1 MAIII
6 LKKITSDQLTKL
18 TLPGFLFLFLFL
30 FFFALSP
37 ASKAACLNDYHVQQM
52 SIQHQIPR
60 ASLKRLD
67 DLALAGDTVEG
78 WRQLVLLKDPYAV
91 IAANVLAPNPKFPDS
106 IYKKLVA
113 AHWLNTNSQ
122 ETVKKNFS
130 STALQHFRQ
139 YVEILHSGYWPDSDQ
154 ILLSYLTATRTHN
167 LRDITVFDASWDSG
181 GFNYF
186 RTWQSLN
193 KLPDERIVYP
203 TKACY
208 QIDANQARRV
218 LTQDFSKL
226 PFQRFVSDH
235 GRDRK

>member
-18 TLPGFLFLFLFL
+18 TLLGVLISL
-30 FFFALSP
+30 FFAFSP
-37 ASKAACLNDYHVQQM
+37 ASEAACLNDYHVQQI
-52 SIQHQIPR
+52 SIRHQIPR
-60 ASLKRLD
+60 ATLKRLG
-67 DLALAGDTVEG
+67 DLALSGNTIEG
-78 WRQLVLLKDPYAV
+78 WRLLVLLKDPYAV
-91 IAANVLAPNPKFPDS
+91 IAANVLASNPKFPDS

-113 AHWLNTNSQ
+113 THWLNTNSA

-139 YVEILHSGYWPDSDQ
+139 YVEILHSGYWLDSDQ
-154 ILLSYLTATRTHN
+154 ILLSYLTATRTHK
-167 LRDITVFDASWDSG
+167 LSDITVFDASWDAG

-193 KLPDERIVYP
+193 NLPDERIVYP

-208 QIDANQARRV
+208 KIDANQARRV
-218 LTQDFSKL
+218 LTKDFSKL
-226 PFQRFVSDH
+226 PFQQFLSDPWK
-235 GRDRK
+235 G